1 MCGVYLKRSEK
12 LKSNSKH
19 RNTHKRKIG
28 KHKMKKILNLIAL
41 LGLVGLGQTNAA
53 TIFAGDVAVYRV
65 GANGSAAALT
75 SGNNAVFVD
84 VFRNTGG
91 TWSLNQTI
99 AMPTVVSGNNQILT
113 ASGTAGSEGFINMS
127 EDGRYFV
134 LGGYNN
140 VVNNVAA
147 STALGTGK
155 SSTDRTIGL
164 LTLSSGSVDTTTH
177 GAWGL
182 GSAGQNIRSVASHD
196 GTSFYATTDGGIY
209 YGAYGASA
217 AAPSLIK
224 VGNLR
229 GLEISQGNLLVGTG
243 SANAIATG
251 STAGAI
257 GTTSGLPT
265 STATM
270 TRMFNEAAGTS
281 PYGFSLLDLNKDGV
295 DETAYIA
302 DSSGG
307 INKMYFDGST
317 WTSKGVIAGT
327 YSGLEAVYN
336 GTSVDIFVTAASG
349 LTLGTLN
356 DASAIGGALT
366 GTVTTIGTAG
376 ANTAFRGVA
385 VAAVP
390 EPSAQALLGLGM
402 VALVAVRALRRGRSD
417 S

>member
-1 MCGVYLKRSEK
+1 
-12 LKSNSKH
+12 
-19 RNTHKRKIG
+19 
-28 KHKMKKILNLIAL
+28 MKKALNLIAL

-53 TIFAGDVAVYRV
+53 TIFGGDVAVYRV
-65 GANGSAAALT
+65 GANGSAAVLT

-134 LGGYNN
+134 LGGYNKA
-140 VVNNVAA
+140 VNNIAA
-147 STALGTGK
+147 TTANGLGK
-155 SSTDRTIGL
+155 NSTDRTIGL

-182 GSAGQNIRSVASHD
+182 GSSGQNIRSVASSD

-217 AAPSLIK
+217 ATPSLIK
-224 VGNLR
+224 AGNLR

-243 SANAIATG
+243 SGNAIATG

-257 GTTSGLPT
+257 GTTVGLPT
-265 STATM
+265 ALNTTM
-270 TRMFNEAAGTS
+270 TVMFNEKAGTTATPPVYS
-281 PYGFSLLDLNKDGV
+281 PYGFSLLDLNKDGI

-302 DSSGG
+302 DSGGG

-317 WTSKGVIAGT
+317 WTSQGVITGT

-349 LTLGTLN
+349 FTLGTLN

-376 ANTAFRGVA
+376 LNTAFRGVA

>member
-1 MCGVYLKRSEK
+1 
-12 LKSNSKH
+12 
-19 RNTHKRKIG
+19 
-28 KHKMKKILNLIAL
+28 MKKILNLIAL
-41 LGLVGLGQTNAA
+41 LSLVGLGQANAA
-53 TIFAGDVAVYRV
+53 TILGGDVAVYRV

-84 VFRNTGG
+84 VFRNTAG

-113 ASGTAGSEGFINMS
+113 ASGTAGSEGYINMS

-134 LGGYNN
+134 LGGYNKA
-140 VVNNVAA
+140 VNTTSATLANG
-147 STALGTGK
+147 LGK
-155 SSTDRTIGL
+155 YSADRTIGL

-177 GAWGL
+177 GAWGV
-182 GSAGQNIRSVASHD
+182 GNISSSQNIRSVASND

-224 VGNLR
+224 AGNLR
-229 GLEISQGNLLVGTG
+229 VLEISQGNLLVGTG

-265 STATM
+265 STTTM
-270 TRMFNEAAGTS
+270 TVMFNEVAGSSATPPVYS

-302 DSSGG
+302 DSAGG

-317 WTSKGVIAGT
+317 WASKGVIAGT

-402 VALVAVRALRRGRSD
+402 VALVAVRAFRRGRSD

>member
-1 MCGVYLKRSEK
+1 
-12 LKSNSKH
+12 
-19 RNTHKRKIG
+19 
-28 KHKMKKILNLIAL
+28 MKKILNLIAL

-53 TIFAGDVAVYRV
+53 TIFGGDVAVYRV
-65 GANGSAAALT
+65 GANGSAAVLT

-134 LGGYNN
+134 LGGYNKA
-140 VVNNVAA
+140 VNNIAA
-147 STALGTGK
+147 TTANGLGK
-155 SSTDRTIGL
+155 NSTDRTIGL

-182 GSAGQNIRSVASHD
+182 GSSGQNIRSVASSD

-217 AAPSLIK
+217 ATPSLIK
-224 VGNLR
+224 AGNLR

-243 SANAIATG
+243 SGNAIATG

-257 GTTSGLPT
+257 GTTVGLPT
-265 STATM
+265 ALNTTM
-270 TRMFNEAAGTS
+270 TVMFNEKAGTTATPPVYS
-281 PYGFSLLDLNKDGV
+281 PYGFSLLDLNKDGI

-302 DSSGG
+302 DSGGG

-317 WTSKGVIAGT
+317 WTSQGVITGT

-366 GTVTTIGTAG
+366 GTVTTIGTAE
-376 ANTAFRGVA
+376 ANTVFRGVA

>member
-1 MCGVYLKRSEK
+1 
-12 LKSNSKH
+12 
-19 RNTHKRKIG
+19 
-28 KHKMKKILNLIAL
+28 MKKILNLIAL

-65 GANGSAAALT
+65 GATSASAMT
-75 SGNNAVFVD
+75 SGNYAVFVD

-91 TWSLNQTI
+91 AWSLNQTI
-99 AMPTVVSGNNQILT
+99 AMPTAVSGNNQILT

-134 LGGYNN
+134 LGGYNR
-140 VVNNVAA
+140 ATTTTAGA
-147 STALGTGK
+147 SGNGIGK
-155 SSTDRTIGL
+155 YSNDRTIGL

-177 GAWGL
+177 GAWGV
-182 GSAGQNIRSVASHD
+182 GATTGQNIRSVASND

-209 YGAYGASA
+209 YGAYGTSA

-224 VGNLR
+224 AGNVR
-229 GLEISQGNLLVGTG
+229 VLEISQGNLLVDSG
-243 SANAIATG
+243 SSSGIATG

-270 TRMFNEAAGTS
+270 TVMFNEKAGTAVATPVYS

-302 DSSGG
+302 DSGGG
-307 INKMYFDGST
+307 INKMYFDGNT
-317 WTSKGVIAGT
+317 WASKGVITGT
-327 YSGLEAVYN
+327 YAGLEAVYN
-336 GTSVDIFVTAASG
+336 GTSVDIFVTAANG

-356 DASAIGGALT
+356 DASGINGALT
-366 GTVTTIGTAG
+366 GTVTTIGTAD

-385 VAAVP
+385 VAAVTVP

-402 VALVAVRALRRGRSD
+402 VALVAVRALRRGREEP
-417 S
+417 

>member
-1 MCGVYLKRSEK
+1 
-12 LKSNSKH
+12 
-19 RNTHKRKIG
+19 
-28 KHKMKKILNLIAL
+28 MKKILNLIAL

-53 TIFAGDVAVYRV
+53 SIFAGDVAVYRV

-217 AAPSLIK
+217 ATPSLIK
-224 VGNLR
+224 AGNLR

-349 LTLGTLN
+349 FTLGTLN

>member
-1 MCGVYLKRSEK
+1 
-12 LKSNSKH
+12 
-19 RNTHKRKIG
+19 
-28 KHKMKKILNLIAL
+28 MKKILNLIAL

-53 TIFAGDVAVYRV
+53 TILGGDVAVYRV

-134 LGGYNN
+134 LGGYNKA
-140 VVNNVAA
+140 VNNISAT
-147 STALGTGK
+147 TANGLGK
-155 SSTDRTIGL
+155 NSTDRTIGL

-182 GSAGQNIRSVASHD
+182 GSSGQNIRSVASSD

-224 VGNLR
+224 AGNLR

-243 SANAIATG
+243 SAGAIATG
-251 STAGAI
+251 STQGAI

-265 STATM
+265 ALNTTM
-270 TRMFNEAAGTS
+270 TVMFNEAAGTS

-356 DASAIGGALT
+356 DASAIGEALT

-390 EPSAQALLGLGM
+390 EPSAQALLGLGT

>member
-1 MCGVYLKRSEK
+1 
-12 LKSNSKH
+12 
-19 RNTHKRKIG
+19 
-28 KHKMKKILNLIAL
+28 MKKILNLIAL

-53 TIFAGDVAVYRV
+53 TIFGGDVAVYRV

-265 STATM
+265 STATT

>member
-1 MCGVYLKRSEK
+1 
-12 LKSNSKH
+12 
-19 RNTHKRKIG
+19 
-28 KHKMKKILNLIAL
+28 MKKILNLIAL

-53 TIFAGDVAVYRV
+53 TIFGGDVAVYRV
-65 GANGSAAALT
+65 GANGSAAVLT

-182 GSAGQNIRSVASHD
+182 GSAGQNIRSVASSD

-224 VGNLR
+224 TGNLR
-229 GLEISQGNLLVGTG
+229 VLEISQGNLLVSTSSG
-243 SANAIATG
+243 NAIATG

-270 TRMFNEAAGTS
+270 TTMFNEAAGTS

-307 INKMYFDGST
+307 INKMYVDGST
-317 WTSKGVIAGT
+317 WTSKGVIAGG
-327 YSGLEAVYN
+327 YNGLEAVYN
-336 GTSVDIFVTAASG
+336 GTSVDIFVTAANG
-349 LTLGTLN
+349 FTLGTLN

-376 ANTAFRGVA
+376 LNTAFRGVA

>member
-1 MCGVYLKRSEK
+1 
-12 LKSNSKH
+12 
-19 RNTHKRKIG
+19 
-28 KHKMKKILNLIAL
+28 MKKILNLIAL

-53 TIFAGDVAVYRV
+53 TIFGGDVAVYRV
-65 GANGSAAALT
+65 GANDSTAVLT

-307 INKMYFDGST
+307 INKMYFDGSS
-317 WTSKGVIAGT
+317 WASKGVIAGS
-327 YSGLEAVYN
+327 YAGLEAVYN
-336 GTSVDIFVTAASG
+336 GTSVDIFVTAVSG
-349 LTLGTLN
+349 FTLGTLN

>member
-1 MCGVYLKRSEK
+1 
-12 LKSNSKH
+12 
-19 RNTHKRKIG
+19 
-28 KHKMKKILNLIAL
+28 MKKILNLIAL

-53 TIFAGDVAVYRV
+53 TILGGDVAVYRV
-65 GANGSAAALT
+65 GANGSAAVLT

-217 AAPSLIK
+217 ATPSLIK
-224 VGNLR
+224 AGNLR

-243 SANAIATG
+243 SGNAIATG

-257 GTTSGLPT
+257 GTTVGLPT
-265 STATM
+265 ALNTTM
-270 TRMFNEAAGTS
+270 TVMFNEKAGTTATPPVYS
-281 PYGFSLLDLNKDGV
+281 PYGFSLLDLNKDGI

-302 DSSGG
+302 DSGGG

-317 WTSKGVIAGT
+317 WTSQGVITGT

-336 GTSVDIFVTAASG
+336 GTSVDIFVTAANG
-349 LTLGTLN
+349 FTLGTLN

-390 EPSAQALLGLGM
+390 EPSSGALLVLGGA
-402 VALVAVRALRRGRSD
+402 ALVAVRSLRKKNS
-417 S
+417 

>member
-1 MCGVYLKRSEK
+1 
-12 LKSNSKH
+12 
-19 RNTHKRKIG
+19 
-28 KHKMKKILNLIAL
+28 MKKILNLIAL

-53 TIFAGDVAVYRV
+53 TIFGGDVAVYRV

-336 GTSVDIFVTAASG
+336 GTSVDIFVTAANG
-349 LTLGTLN
+349 FTLGTLN

>member
-1 MCGVYLKRSEK
+1 
-12 LKSNSKH
+12 
-19 RNTHKRKIG
+19 
-28 KHKMKKILNLIAL
+28 MKKILNLIAL

-53 TIFAGDVAVYRV
+53 TIFGGDVAVYRV
-65 GANGSAAALT
+65 GANGSAAVLT

-134 LGGYNN
+134 LGGYNKA
-140 VVNNVAA
+140 VNNIAA
-147 STALGTGK
+147 TTANGLGK
-155 SSTDRTIGL
+155 NSTDRTIGL

-182 GSAGQNIRSVASHD
+182 GSSGQNIRSVASSD

-217 AAPSLIK
+217 ATPSLIK
-224 VGNLR
+224 AGNLR

-349 LTLGTLN
+349 FTLGTLN
-356 DASAIGGALT
+356 DASAIGEALT

-376 ANTAFRGVA
+376 TNTAFRGVA

>member
-1 MCGVYLKRSEK
+1 
-12 LKSNSKH
+12 
-19 RNTHKRKIG
+19 
-28 KHKMKKILNLIAL
+28 MKKILNLIAL

-53 TIFAGDVAVYRV
+53 TIFGGDVAVYRV

>member
-1 MCGVYLKRSEK
+1 
-12 LKSNSKH
+12 
-19 RNTHKRKIG
+19 
-28 KHKMKKILNLIAL
+28 MKKILNLIAL

-65 GANGSAAALT
+65 GATGGATLT

-84 VFRNTGG
+84 VFRKSNG

-99 AMPTVVSGNNQILT
+99 AMPTAVSGNNQILT
-113 ASGTAGSEGFINMS
+113 ASGTATSEGFINMS

-134 LGGYNN
+134 LGGYNKA
-140 VVNNVAA
+140 VNNTSATLA
-147 STALGTGK
+147 NGLGKFG
-155 SSTDRTIGL
+155 TDRTIGL
-164 LTLSSGSVDTTTH
+164 LTLSSWSVDTTTH

-182 GSAGQNIRSVASHD
+182 GNISSSQNIRSVASND

-209 YGAYGASA
+209 YGAYGTSA

-224 VGNLR
+224 AGNLR
-229 GLEISQGNLLVGTG
+229 VLEISGGNLVSDSSSTSG
-243 SANAIATG
+243 IATG

-265 STATM
+265 STTTM
-270 TRMFNEAAGTS
+270 TVMFNEAAGTS

-302 DSSGG
+302 DSAGG
-307 INKMYFDGST
+307 INKMYFNGST
-317 WTSKGVIAGT
+317 WVSKGVIAGT
-327 YSGLEAVYN
+327 YGGLEAVYN

-349 LTLGTLN
+349 LTLGALN
-356 DASAIGGALT
+356 DASGINGALT
-366 GTVTTIGTAG
+366 GTVTTIGTAET
-376 ANTAFRGVA
+376 NTAFRGVA

-390 EPSAQALLGLGM
+390 EPSAQSMLAFGM
-402 VALVAVRALRRGRSD
+402 AALVAVRALRRSRED

>member
-1 MCGVYLKRSEK
+1 
-12 LKSNSKH
+12 
-19 RNTHKRKIG
+19 
-28 KHKMKKILNLIAL
+28 MKKILNLIAL

-65 GANGSAAALT
+65 GATGGATLT

-84 VFRNTGG
+84 VFRKSNG

-99 AMPTVVSGNNQILT
+99 AMPTAVSGNNQILT

-134 LGGYNN
+134 LGGYNKA
-140 VVNNVAA
+140 VNNTSATLA
-147 STALGTGK
+147 NGLGKYG
-155 SSTDRTIGL
+155 TDRTIGL

-182 GSAGQNIRSVASHD
+182 GNISSSQNIRSVASND

-209 YGAYGASA
+209 YGAYGTSA

-224 VGNLR
+224 AGNLR
-229 GLEISQGNLLVGTG
+229 VLEISGGNLVSDSSSSNG
-243 SANAIATG
+243 IATG

-265 STATM
+265 STTTM
-270 TRMFNEAAGTS
+270 TVMFNEAAGTS

-302 DSSGG
+302 DSAGG
-307 INKMYFDGST
+307 INKMYFNGST
-317 WTSKGVIAGT
+317 WVSKGVIAGT
-327 YSGLEAVYN
+327 YGGLEAVYN

-356 DASAIGGALT
+356 DASGIDGALT
-366 GTVTTIGTAG
+366 GTVTTIGTAD

-385 VAAVP
+385 VSPVP

>member
-1 MCGVYLKRSEK
+1 
-12 LKSNSKH
+12 
-19 RNTHKRKIG
+19 
-28 KHKMKKILNLIAL
+28 MKKILNLIAL

-53 TIFAGDVAVYRV
+53 TIFGGDVAVYRV

-217 AAPSLIK
+217 ATPSLIK
-224 VGNLR
+224 AGNLR

-243 SANAIATG
+243 SANSIATG

-390 EPSAQALLGLGM
+390 EPSSGALLVLGGA
-402 VALVAVRALRRGRSD
+402 ALVAVRSLRKKNS
-417 S
+417 

>member
-1 MCGVYLKRSEK
+1 MCGVYLKRWKNFNPEINIEK
-12 LKSNSKH
+12 
-19 RNTHKRKIG
+19 KIG
-28 KHKMKKILNLIAL
+28 KNKMKKILNLIAL

-53 TIFAGDVAVYRV
+53 TIFGGDVAVYRV
-65 GANGSAAALT
+65 GANGSAAVLT

-349 LTLGTLN
+349 LTLGALN

>member
-1 MCGVYLKRSEK
+1 
-12 LKSNSKH
+12 
-19 RNTHKRKIG
+19 
-28 KHKMKKILNLIAL
+28 MKKILNLIAL

-53 TIFAGDVAVYRV
+53 TIFGGDVAVYRV
-65 GANGSAAALT
+65 GANDSTAVLT

-99 AMPTVVSGNNQILT
+99 EMPTVVSGNNQILT

-134 LGGYNN
+134 LGGYNK
-140 VVNNVAA
+140 VVSNIAA
-147 STALGTGK
+147 TTALGTGK
-155 SSTDRTIGL
+155 NSADRTIGL
-164 LTLSSGSVDTTTH
+164 ISLSSGSVDTTTH

-182 GSAGQNIRSVASHD
+182 GSSGQNIRSVASSD

-224 VGNLR
+224 AGNLR
-229 GLEISQGNLLVGTG
+229 VLEISQGNLLVGTG

-376 ANTAFRGVA
+376 TNTAFRGVA

-402 VALVAVRALRRGRSD
+402 VALVAVRAVRRGRGNS
-417 S
+417 

>member
-1 MCGVYLKRSEK
+1 
-12 LKSNSKH
+12 
-19 RNTHKRKIG
+19 
-28 KHKMKKILNLIAL
+28 MKKILNLIAL

-53 TIFAGDVAVYRV
+53 TILGGDVAVFRV
-65 GANGSAAALT
+65 GDGAAALT
-75 SGNNAVFVD
+75 SGNFAVFVD
-84 VFRNTGG
+84 VFRKSNG

-99 AMPTVVSGNNQILT
+99 AMPTAVSGNNQILT
-113 ASGTAGSEGFINMS
+113 GSGTATSEGFINLS

-134 LGGYNN
+134 LGGYNR
-140 VVNNVAA
+140 ATTITAGA
-147 STALGTGK
+147 SGNGIGK
-155 SSTDRTIGL
+155 YANDRTIGL

-177 GAWGL
+177 GAWGV
-182 GSAGQNIRSVASHD
+182 GATTGQNIRSVASND

-209 YGAYGASA
+209 YGTYGASGST
-217 AAPSLIK
+217 PLLVKS
-224 VGNLR
+224 GNLR
-229 GLEISQGNLLVGTG
+229 TLEISQGNLLADTG
-243 SANAIATG
+243 SASAIATG

-257 GTTSGLPT
+257 GRATGLPT
-265 STATM
+265 AASSTM
-270 TRMFNEAAGTS
+270 TVLFNEAAGTS

-302 DSSGG
+302 DSTGG
-307 INKMYFDGST
+307 INKMYFNGST
-317 WTSKGVIAGT
+317 WVSKGVIAGT
-327 YSGLEAVYN
+327 YGGLEAVYN

-349 LTLGTLN
+349 GTLGTLN
-356 DASAIGGALT
+356 DASGIDGALT

>member
-1 MCGVYLKRSEK
+1 
-12 LKSNSKH
+12 
-19 RNTHKRKIG
+19 
-28 KHKMKKILNLIAL
+28 MKKILNFIAL

-177 GAWGL
+177 GAWG
-182 GSAGQNIRSVASHD
+182 SAGQNIRSVASHD

-224 VGNLR
+224 TGNLR
-229 GLEISQGNLLVGTG
+229 VLEISQGNLLVGTG
-243 SANAIATG
+243 SANAIASG

-356 DASAIGGALT
+356 DASAIGEALT

-402 VALVAVRALRRGRSD
+402 VALVAVRAFRRGRGD

>member
-1 MCGVYLKRSEK
+1 
-12 LKSNSKH
+12 
-19 RNTHKRKIG
+19 
-28 KHKMKKILNLIAL
+28 MKKILNLIAL

-53 TIFAGDVAVYRV
+53 TILGGDVAVYRV

-84 VFRNTGG
+84 VFRKSNG

-113 ASGTAGSEGFINMS
+113 ASGSAGSEGYINMS

-134 LGGYNN
+134 LGGYNKA
-140 VVNNVAA
+140 VNNTSATLA
-147 STALGTGK
+147 NGLGK
-155 SSTDRTIGL
+155 YSADRTIGL

-182 GSAGQNIRSVASHD
+182 GNISSSQNIRSVASND

-224 VGNLR
+224 AGNVR
-229 GLEISQGNLLVGTG
+229 VLEISQGNLLVGTG

-257 GTTSGLPT
+257 GTTVGLPT
-265 STATM
+265 ALNTTM
-270 TRMFNEAAGTS
+270 TVMFNEIAGTTATPPVYS
-281 PYGFSLLDLNKDGV
+281 PYGFSLLDLNKDGI

-302 DSSGG
+302 DSGGG
-307 INKMYFDGST
+307 INKMYFDGNT
-317 WTSKGVIAGT
+317 WASKGVITGT

-349 LTLGTLN
+349 STLGALN

-390 EPSAQALLGLGM
+390 EPSAQALLGIGM

>member
-1 MCGVYLKRSEK
+1 
-12 LKSNSKH
+12 
-19 RNTHKRKIG
+19 
-28 KHKMKKILNLIAL
+28 MKKILNLIAL

-53 TIFAGDVAVYRV
+53 SIFAGDVAVYRV

-217 AAPSLIK
+217 ATPSLIK
-224 VGNLR
+224 AGNLR

-243 SANAIATG
+243 AASAIATG
-251 STAGAI
+251 SVAGAI

-270 TRMFNEAAGTS
+270 TTLFKGAGSS

-349 LTLGTLN
+349 FTLGTLN
-356 DASAIGGALT
+356 DASAIGEALT

-376 ANTAFRGVA
+376 TNTAFRGVA

>member
-1 MCGVYLKRSEK
+1 
-12 LKSNSKH
+12 
-19 RNTHKRKIG
+19 
-28 KHKMKKILNLIAL
+28 MKKILNLIAL

-53 TIFAGDVAVYRV
+53 TILGGDVAVYRV

-84 VFRNTGG
+84 VFRNTAG

-113 ASGTAGSEGFINMS
+113 ASGTAGSEGYINMS

-134 LGGYNN
+134 LGGYNKA
-140 VVNNVAA
+140 VNTTSATLANG
-147 STALGTGK
+147 LGK
-155 SSTDRTIGL
+155 YSADRTIGL

-177 GAWGL
+177 GAWGV
-182 GSAGQNIRSVASHD
+182 GNISSSQNIRSVASND

-224 VGNLR
+224 AGNLR
-229 GLEISQGNLLVGTG
+229 VLEISQGNLLVGTG

-265 STATM
+265 STTTM
-270 TRMFNEAAGTS
+270 TVMFNEVAGSSATPPVYS

-302 DSSGG
+302 DSAGG

-317 WTSKGVIAGT
+317 WASKGVIAGT

-356 DASAIGGALT
+356 DATAIGGALT

-402 VALVAVRALRRGRSD
+402 VALVAVRAFRRGRGD

>member
-1 MCGVYLKRSEK
+1 
-12 LKSNSKH
+12 
-19 RNTHKRKIG
+19 
-28 KHKMKKILNLIAL
+28 MKKILNLIAL

-53 TIFAGDVAVYRV
+53 TIFGGDVAVYRV

-84 VFRNTGG
+84 VFRKTDGA
-91 TWSLNQTI
+91 WSLNQTI

-257 GTTSGLPT
+257 GTTVGLPT
-265 STATM
+265 ALNTTM
-270 TRMFNEAAGTS
+270 TVMFNEKAGTTATPPVYS
-281 PYGFSLLDLNKDGV
+281 PYGFSLLDLNKDGI

-302 DSSGG
+302 DSGGG
-307 INKMYFDGST
+307 INKMYFDGNT
-317 WTSKGVIAGT
+317 WASKGVITGT

-390 EPSAQALLGLGM
+390 EPSSGALLVLGGA
-402 VALVAVRALRRGRSD
+402 ALVAVRSLRKKNS
-417 S
+417 

>member
-1 MCGVYLKRSEK
+1 
-12 LKSNSKH
+12 
-19 RNTHKRKIG
+19 
-28 KHKMKKILNLIAL
+28 MKKILNLIAL

-53 TIFAGDVAVYRV
+53 TIFGGDVAVYRV
-65 GANGSAAALT
+65 GANGSAAVLT

-217 AAPSLIK
+217 ATPSLIK
-224 VGNLR
+224 AGNLR

-336 GTSVDIFVTAASG
+336 GTSVDIFVTAANG
-349 LTLGTLN
+349 FTLGTLN

-390 EPSAQALLGLGM
+390 EPSSGALLVLGGA
-402 VALVAVRALRRGRSD
+402 ALVAVRSLRKKNS
-417 S
+417 

>member
-1 MCGVYLKRSEK
+1 
-12 LKSNSKH
+12 
-19 RNTHKRKIG
+19 
-28 KHKMKKILNLIAL
+28 MKKILNLIAL

-53 TIFAGDVAVYRV
+53 TIFGGDVAVYRV

-243 SANAIATG
+243 AASAIATG
-251 STAGAI
+251 SVAGAI

-265 STATM
+265 LTATM
-270 TRMFNEAAGTS
+270 TTLFKGAGSS

-349 LTLGTLN
+349 FTLGTLN

>member
-1 MCGVYLKRSEK
+1 
-12 LKSNSKH
+12 
-19 RNTHKRKIG
+19 
-28 KHKMKKILNLIAL
+28 MKKTLNLIAL

-53 TIFAGDVAVYRV
+53 TIFGGDVAVYRV
-65 GANGSAAALT
+65 GANDSTAVLT

-99 AMPTVVSGNNQILT
+99 EMPTVVSGNNQILT

-134 LGGYNN
+134 LGGYNK
-140 VVNNVAA
+140 VVSNIAA
-147 STALGTGK
+147 TTALGTGK
-155 SSTDRTIGL
+155 NSADRTIGL
-164 LTLSSGSVDTTTH
+164 ISLSSGSVDTTTH

-182 GSAGQNIRSVASHD
+182 GSSGQNIRSVASSD

-224 VGNLR
+224 AGNLR
-229 GLEISQGNLLVGTG
+229 VLEISQGNLLVGTG

-390 EPSAQALLGLGM
+390 EPSAQSLFVFGIAALT
-402 VALVAVRALRRGRSD
+402 AVRSLRRARGD

>member
-1 MCGVYLKRSEK
+1 
-12 LKSNSKH
+12 
-19 RNTHKRKIG
+19 
-28 KHKMKKILNLIAL
+28 MKKILNLIAL
-41 LGLVGLGQTNAA
+41 LGLVGLGQTNAG
-53 TIFAGDVAVYRV
+53 TILGGDVAVYRV
-65 GANGSAAALT
+65 GANGSAAVLT

-177 GAWGL
+177 GAWG
-182 GSAGQNIRSVASHD
+182 SAGQNIRSVASHD

-224 VGNLR
+224 TGNLR
-229 GLEISQGNLLVGTG
+229 VLEISQGNLLVGTG

-356 DASAIGGALT
+356 DASAIGEALT

-402 VALVAVRALRRGRSD
+402 VALVAVRAFRRGRGD